1 MQTSIRIRRAWNAQ
15 LVAVPIEELA
25 VIALQAVPGV
35 RSPVIEREDMHGVV
49 LRFEWDGPGKP
60 DVPLDYLHRFG
71 LEPAP
76 EIDAASAQEKG
87 GGPI

>member
-15 LVAVPIEELA
+15 LVAIPIEELA

-49 LRFEWDGPGKP
+49 LAFEWDGKGAP
-60 DVPLDYLHRFG
+60 DVPADYLHRFG
-71 LEPAP
+71 LEIAP
-76 EIDAASAQEKG
+76 ELDTPSD
-87 GGPI
+87 